1 MNNNNNNNVIE
12 KILNNNISIFT
23 TDDNGHSINVT
34 EIIRNTI
41 IELQQQ
47 NDTYKKKLGDAHYIV
62 SITCCGLNY
71 SEFYEDV
78 QQEVLGI
85 LEY

>member
-1 MNNNNNNNVIE
+1 MNNNNNNNIIE

-23 TDDNGHSINVT
+23 IGDNGHSINIT

-47 NDTYKKKLGDAHYIV
+47 NDIYKEKLNDAHFII
-62 SITCCGLNY
+62 SNTSCGLSY
-71 SEFYEDV
+71 SEFYEDT
-78 QQEVLGI
+78 QQEVLEI
-85 LEY
+85 LKY